1 MLSIEQIRPE
11 LTWKL
16 RQQVLYP
23 AEPLNQMA
31 MDEDN
36 NGYHFGAFGDRELL
50 AIVSLFKH
58 GDDYQFRKFA
68 VTPEAQGQ
76 GIGSAM
82 LNHLMDFVVRDG
94 GKRLWCNARLTATG
108 FYTKHGFT
116 LTGNQFNR
124 NGFDYEIMEKLIENR
139 NIM

>member
-23 AEPLNQMA
+23 AEALNQMA
-31 MDEDN
+31 MEEDN
-36 NGYHFGAFGDRELL
+36 NGYHFGAFKDNKLL
-50 AIVSLFKH
+50 GIVSLFQC
-58 GDDYQFRKFA
+58 GYDYQFRKFA
-68 VTPEAQGQ
+68 VIPEAQGQ
-76 GIGSAM
+76 GIGSAI
-82 LNHLMDFVVRDG
+82 LDHLTDFVVREG
-94 GKRLWCNARLTATG
+94 GKKLWCNARLSAIG
-108 FYTKHGFT
+108 FYSKHGFY
-116 LTGNQFNR
+116 LTGVAFNR